1 MTSRAC
7 GLRATGSSPR
17 VRGTLAIQQARCARI
32 RIIPACAGNSVCEA
46 KPTSMGADHP
56 RVCGELAKAATRN
69 SLEDGSSPRVR
80 GTPVNVRD
88 DAHLARI
95 IPACAGN
102 STLRV
107 RRLLSLPDH
116 PRVCGELAILSK
128 EYGGK
133 GGSSPRVRGTRWF
146 DDPCRGLLRI
156 IPACAGNSI
165 PPRPSGCGSP
175 GSSPRVRGTRK
186 AINKLVASGRIIP
199 ACAGN
204 SASRMGMDGEPT
216 DHPRVCGELPWGRTK
231 TRRRGGSSPRVRG
244 TQRDGRRCEGLG
256 RIIPACA
263 GNSYSPWM
271 DMVKSPDHPR
281 VCGEL
286 LGQDELARMTGGSS
300 PRVRGTLLAIPT
312 LRSGGRIIPACAG
325 NSALA
330 RAGTHD

>member
-1 MTSRAC
+1 MCRRGSGRIIPACAGNSETGRRYRHPRLDHPRVCGELMTSRAC

-133 GGSSPRVRGTRWF
+133 GGSSPRVRGTRAQQ
-146 DDPCRGLLRI
+146 P
-156 IPACAGNSI
+156 
-165 PPRPSGCGSP
+165 
-175 GSSPRVRGTRK
+175 
-186 AINKLVASGRIIP
+186 
-199 ACAGN
+199 
-204 SASRMGMDGEPT
+204 
-216 DHPRVCGELPWGRTK
+216 
-231 TRRRGGSSPRVRG
+231 
-244 TQRDGRRCEGLG
+244 
-256 RIIPACA
+256 
-263 GNSYSPWM
+263 
-271 DMVKSPDHPR
+271 
-281 VCGEL
+281 
-286 LGQDELARMTGGSS
+286 
-300 PRVRGTLLAIPT
+300 
-312 LRSGGRIIPACAG
+312 
-325 NSALA
+325 
-330 RAGTHD
+330 